1 MGELEDEFRPLFVE
15 EAKGHLE
22 RIASGLL
29 ALESAPDDQAAIDG
43 IFREAHTMKGA
54 AGMVGMMRVSRL
66 AHRLEDLLVEL
77 RDGTRRSSPE
87 LTDAML
93 LVLDGMGRLIA
104 SPSSGDQDASDEA
117 ALERLLPT
125 SPTPAA
131 VVEITPPVS
140 PQALTPPTAAAIS
153 TAAAIPPALPT
164 VSVVA
169 PAAIPPTPP
178 AVVAVLPTPPSVQVP
193 VQPPAAQLPA
203 SPSPAV
209 VIPSAPPVSAPASP
223 PRSAAAPPTPHPQPA
238 HLDRKQPDAAT
249 LEVPVARIDELNRLV
264 GEASAAQ
271 LRVGHVFGSEL
282 HLDPDAVTEYREL
295 TKVINQLQEVTERTR
310 MVPVGTLEPILHR
323 TVRDVARAA
332 GKDVRWEVSGEDV
345 EVDRGVLEELVSPLL
360 HLVRNSV
367 GHGVEM
373 PAARLATGKTAQAV
387 VGLHAAQVG
396 SKVVIS
402 ISDDGAGINVAAVRA
417 SAAKAGVDVS
427 ALNEEE
433 SLNLIF
439 RSGISTAKVLTEDS
453 GRGVGLD
460 VVATAVATI
469 HGMVQV
475 VNHPGLGAEFRI
487 IVPITLTVVPC
498 LIVSISGQSF
508 ALPLQGIVR
517 MLEAQHVQVVSGR
530 QLAVVDGR
538 AIPVSDLATLLGL
551 PSAEGGPW
559 VLLGTAESSHAFQVE
574 TVLRKRDVVV
584 RGLTGR
590 LRDLKSVSGASI
602 EPNGTILLV
611 LDVPNLLARAASAT
625 IASEVSDKPA
635 GPPPQLSVM
644 VVDDALMVREL
655 QRSILERGGYAV
667 RTASDGAEAL
677 GMLAELPADLVV
689 TDVEMPK
696 LDGLQLIRSIRRHP
710 RLANT
715 PILIVSSHGSDEDHQ
730 RGLDAGADAYIVK
743 TSFDEVGLLSAVSRL
758 LGRTAGVTPHRHSG
772 AGALEQGRNVRPD
785 EAAKPRSA

>member
-77 RDGTRRSSPE
+77 RAGTRRSSPE

-93 LVLDGMGRLIA
+93 LVLDGIGRLIA
-104 SPSSGDQDASDEA
+104 SPSSGEQDASDEA

-125 SPTPAA
+125 SPVAVVVPAGPSLTPAA
-131 VVEITPPVS
+131 LEAVLPLPTAPSPPP
-140 PQALTPPTAAAIS
+140 PQAA
-153 TAAAIPPALPT
+153 
-164 VSVVA
+164 
-169 PAAIPPTPP
+169 P
-178 AVVAVLPTPPSVQVP
+178 AVVAAPLPAPA
-193 VQPPAAQLPA
+193 PPAP
-203 SPSPAV
+203 V
-209 VIPSAPPVSAPASP
+209 PPAPAG
-223 PRSAAAPPTPHPQPA
+223 
-238 HLDRKQPDAAT
+238 HLDRKQPGAAT

-271 LRVGHVFGSEL
+271 LRVGHAFGSEL

-367 GHGVEM
+367 GHGVEL
-373 PAARLATGKTAQAV
+373 PDQRRAAGKAMQAV

-417 SAAKAGVDVS
+417 SAARAGVDITT
-427 ALNEEE
+427 LTEDE
-433 SLNLIF
+433 SLHLIF

-460 VVATAVATI
+460 VVATAVAAI
-469 HGMVQV
+469 HGTVQV
-475 VNHPGLGAEFRI
+475 INHPGAGAEFRI
-487 IVPITLTVVPC
+487 VVPITLTVVPC

-530 QLAVVDGR
+530 RLAVVDGR
-538 AIPVSDLATLLGL
+538 AIPVSDLAALLGL
-551 PSAEGGPW
+551 PSAEEGPW
-559 VLLGTAESSHAFQVE
+559 VLLGTAETSHAFQVE

-602 EPNGTILLV
+602 EPNGSILLV
-611 LDVPNLLARAASAT
+611 LDVQNLLERANSLRMPA
-625 IASEVSDKPA
+625 EVANKPA
-635 GPPPQLSVM
+635 TPAPQLSVM

-689 TDVEMPK
+689 TDVEMPNV
-696 LDGLQLIRSIRRHP
+696 DGLQLIQGIRRHP
-710 RLANT
+710 RLANI
-715 PILIVSSHGSDEDHQ
+715 PVLIVSSHGSDEDHQ

-743 TSFDEVGLLSAVSRL
+743 TSFDEVGLLTAVSRL
-758 LGRTAGVTPHRHSG
+758 LGRTAATPAHRRNG
-772 AGALEQGRNVRPD
+772 AGALAQSKTLRPV
-785 EAAKPRSA
+785 EPTTPRTQ

>member
-29 ALESAPDDQAAIDG
+29 ALESAPDDQAVIDG

-77 RDGTRRSSPE
+77 RAGTRRSSPE

-117 ALERLLPT
+117 ALERLLPI
-125 SPTPAA
+125 SPTPGAA
-131 VVEITPPVS
+131 ESKPAVSPPTLPSPPVIAA
-140 PQALTPPTAAAIS
+140 PPLATPTS
-153 TAAAIPPALPT
+153 AAIPMP
-164 VSVVA
+164 A
-169 PAAIPPTPP
+169 PAMALLPVTPRPPGPPTPP
-178 AVVAVLPTPPSVQVP
+178 
-193 VQPPAAQLPA
+193 PPAA
-203 SPSPAV
+203 
-209 VIPSAPPVSAPASP
+209 PVSAAPTQPSSPAP
-223 PRSAAAPPTPHPQPA
+223 AAPVTQVA

-367 GHGVEM
+367 GHGVEL
-373 PAARLATGKTAQAV
+373 PEERLAAGKASQAV

-402 ISDDGAGINVAAVRA
+402 ITDDGAGINVAAVRA

-427 ALNEEE
+427 VLNEEE
-433 SLNLIF
+433 SLYLIF

-460 VVATAVATI
+460 VVATAVAAI
-469 HGMVQV
+469 HGTVQV

-487 IVPITLTVVPC
+487 VVPITLTVVPC

-538 AIPVSDLATLLGL
+538 AIPVSDLAALLGL
-551 PSAEGGPW
+551 PSGQGGPW
-559 VLLGTAESSHAFQVE
+559 VLLGTAESSHAFRVE
-574 TVLRKRDVVV
+574 TVLQKRDVVV

-602 EPNGTILLV
+602 EPNGSILLV
-611 LDVPNLLARAASAT
+611 LDVPNLIERANSLK
-625 IASEVSDKPA
+625 IDSEVTDKPA
-635 GPPPQLSVM
+635 APPAQLSVM

-655 QRSILERGGYAV
+655 QRSILERGGYSV

-677 GMLAELPADLVV
+677 GMLSELPADLVV
-689 TDVEMPK
+689 TDVEMPN
-696 LDGLQLIRSIRRHP
+696 LDGLHLIQSIRRHP
-710 RLANT
+710 RLANI
-715 PILIVSSHGSDEDHQ
+715 PVLIVSSHGSDEDHQ

-758 LGRTAGVTPHRHSG
+758 LGRTAGASPHRHT
-772 AGALEQGRNVRPD
+772 GALAPGRGVRPE
-785 EAAKPRSA
+785 EAPAPR

>member
-77 RDGTRRSSPE
+77 RAGTRRSSPE

-117 ALERLLPT
+117 ALERLLP
-125 SPTPAA
+125 SPPPPHPTAASSGVPAPQA
-131 VVEITPPVS
+131 REEASPQVGRQDPPPVATPPVAA
-140 PQALTPPTAAAIS
+140 PPAVAVIPPAPPPPIPTAAPVI
-153 TAAAIPPALPT
+153 
-164 VSVVA
+164 A
-169 PAAIPPTPP
+169 PSPPTPK
-178 AVVAVLPTPPSVQVP
+178 
-193 VQPPAAQLPA
+193 PAAP
-203 SPSPAV
+203 
-209 VIPSAPPVSAPASP
+209 PSAPPQLAPISIAPISVAPAQP
-223 PRSAAAPPTPHPQPA
+223 PPPAPAAPIAQVPA
-238 HLDRKQPDAAT
+238 PHLDRKQPDSAT

-332 GKDVRWEVSGEDV
+332 GKDVRWEVSGGDV

-373 PAARLATGKTAQAV
+373 PEVRLAAGKTKQAV

-417 SAAKAGVDVS
+417 SAAKAGLDVS
-427 ALNEEE
+427 ALSEEE

-460 VVATAVATI
+460 VVATAVAAI
-469 HGMVQV
+469 HGLVEV

-487 IVPITLTVVPC
+487 VVPITLTVVPC

-517 MLEAQHVQVVSGR
+517 MLEAQHVQIVSGR

-559 VLLGTAESSHAFQVE
+559 VLLGTADSSHAFQVE
-574 TVLRKRDVVV
+574 TVLQKRDVVV

-611 LDVPNLLARAASAT
+611 LDVPNLLARAASVS
-625 IASEVSDKPA
+625 ISSETTDKPA
-635 GPPPQLSVM
+635 LPAPQLSVM

-677 GMLAELPADLVV
+677 AMLAEQPADLVV
-689 TDVEMPK
+689 TDVEMPN
-696 LDGLQLIRSIRRHP
+696 LDGLRLIQNIRRHP
-710 RLANT
+710 RLANV
-715 PILIVSSHGSDEDHQ
+715 PVLIVSSHGSDEDHQ

-758 LGRTAGVTPHRHSG
+758 LGRTAGTAHHNNG
-772 AGALEQGRNVRPD
+772 AGAHAYARSVRP
-785 EAAKPRSA
+785 EGAATPK

>member
-1 MGELEDEFRPLFVE
+1 MGELEDEFRPLFIE

-77 RDGTRRSSPE
+77 RAGTRRSSPE

-125 SPTPAA
+125 SPTPVAMVPPA
-131 VVEITPPVS
+131 GPSLTTTAREVVLP
-140 PQALTPPTAAAIS
+140 LPTAAAERPPP
-153 TAAAIPPALPT
+153 PPA
-164 VSVVA
+164 
-169 PAAIPPTPP
+169 
-178 AVVAVLPTPPSVQVP
+178 
-193 VQPPAAQLPA
+193 PPAAA
-203 SPSPAV
+203 
-209 VIPSAPPVSAPASP
+209 APSP
-223 PRSAAAPPTPHPQPA
+223 PRPPAAPAVEVVLPLPTAASTGVPAPQAREVASPQVGRPGS
-238 HLDRKQPDAAT
+238 LDRKQPGAAT

-367 GHGVEM
+367 GHGVEL
-373 PAARLATGKTAQAV
+373 PDQRRAAGKAMQAV

-417 SAAKAGVDVS
+417 SALKAGVDVT
-427 ALNEEE
+427 ALTEEE
-433 SLNLIF
+433 SLHLIF

-460 VVATAVATI
+460 VVATAVAAI
-469 HGMVQV
+469 HGTVQV
-475 VNHPGLGAEFRI
+475 VNHPGAGAEFRI
-487 IVPITLTVVPC
+487 VVPITLTVVPC

-530 QLAVVDGR
+530 RLAVVDGR
-538 AIPVSDLATLLGL
+538 AIPVSDLAALLGL
-551 PSAEGGPW
+551 PSAEAGPW

-602 EPNGTILLV
+602 EPNGSILLV
-611 LDVPNLLARAASAT
+611 LDVPNLLERANSVS
-625 IASEVSDKPA
+625 IAAEVANKPA
-635 GPPPQLSVM
+635 TPAPQLSVM

-655 QRSILERGGYAV
+655 QRSILERGGYTV

-689 TDVEMPK
+689 TDVEMPN
-696 LDGLQLIRSIRRHP
+696 LDGLHLIQSIRRHP
-710 RLANT
+710 RLANI

-758 LGRTAGVTPHRHSG
+758 LGRTAAMPAHRRHG
-772 AGALEQGRNVRPD
+772 AGALAHSQTPRPV
-785 EAAKPRSA
+785 EATTPRTQ